1 MSDERPRV
9 LVVDE
14 DPLALE
20 LYRRELETDYAVTA
34 TPSVEETRRFLQEV
48 SFDVVIL
55 EPASNEDEGWT
66 LLREIFALVAPPAV
80 ILCSVEDERKVGLSQ
95 GAQVFLVKPVLPV
108 MLHTTVQQVLAVR
121 SNLSN
126 RRAEP
131 NP

>member
-80 ILCSVEDERKVGLSQ
+80 ILCSVEDERKAGLSQ

>member
-20 LYRRELETDYAVTA
+20 LYRRELEMDYAVTT

-48 SFDVVIL
+48 AFDVVIL
-55 EPASNEDEGWT
+55 EPASNDDEGWN
-66 LLREIFALVAPPAV
+66 LIKEVCSLVAPPAV
-80 ILCSVEDERKVGLSQ
+80 ILCSVEDERKAGLSQ
-95 GAQVFLVKPVLPV
+95 GAQVFLVKPVLPA

>member
-1 MSDERPRV
+1 MSDDKPRV
-9 LVVDE
+9 LVVDD

-20 LYRRELETDYAVTA
+20 LYRRELETDYWVTA
-34 TPSVEETRRFLQEV
+34 TPSVEETRCILRKL

-55 EPASNEDEGWT
+55 EPASNEDEGWN
-66 LLREIFALVAPPAV
+66 LLPDIFSLIAPPAL
-80 ILCSVEDERKVGLSQ
+80 ILCSVEDERQAGLSQ

-121 SNLSN
+121 SNISN
-126 RRAEP
+126 RRAES

>member
-20 LYRRELETDYAVTA
+20 LYRRELEIDYAVTA
-34 TPSVEETRRFLQEV
+34 TPSIEETRRFLQEMA
-48 SFDVVIL
+48 FDVVIL
-55 EPASNEDEGWT
+55 EPASNEDEGWN
-66 LLREIFALVAPPAV
+66 LLKEIFSLVAPPAV
-80 ILCSVEDERKVGLSQ
+80 ILCSVEDERKAGLSQ
-95 GAQVFLVKPVLPV
+95 GAQVFLVKPVLPA

>member
-20 LYRRELETDYAVTA
+20 LYRRELETDYTVTA
-34 TPSVEETRRFLQEV
+34 TPSVEESRNFLQEA

-55 EPASNEDEGWT
+55 EPASNEDEGWNF
-66 LLREIFALVAPPAV
+66 LSEIFSLVAPPAV
-80 ILCSVEDERKVGLSQ
+80 ILCSVEDERKAGLSQ

-108 MLHTTVQQVLAVR
+108 TLHTTVQQVLAVR